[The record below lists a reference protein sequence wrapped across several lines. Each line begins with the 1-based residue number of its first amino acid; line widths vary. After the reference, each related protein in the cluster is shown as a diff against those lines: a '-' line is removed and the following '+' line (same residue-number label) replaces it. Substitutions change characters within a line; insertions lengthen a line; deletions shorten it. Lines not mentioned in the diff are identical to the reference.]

1 VYIKCISIYTG
12 KIRNAKTFLLFDIV
26 GVLRIH
32 TGGSRGDQAIWGR
45 MGT

>member
-32 TGGSRGDQAIWGR
+32 TGSSCGDQAFGGR
-45 MGT
+45 